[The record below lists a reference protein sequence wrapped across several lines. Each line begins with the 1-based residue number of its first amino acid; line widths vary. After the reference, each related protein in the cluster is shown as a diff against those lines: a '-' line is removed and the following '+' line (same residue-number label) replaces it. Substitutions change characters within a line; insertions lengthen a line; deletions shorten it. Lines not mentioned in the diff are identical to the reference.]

1 MRIRIIQKPSVA
13 CIDGV
18 RLDQLELGQQYE
30 VGNVFGGLLLAEG
43 WAEPVDDPSPALVI
57 PLELSSD
64 AAAPSPTNLI
74 RESNPPYYDRPRALA
89 LDRRRRPRNRRAN

>member
-18 RLDQLELGQQYE
+18 RLDQFEPGQQYE

-57 PLELSSD
+57 PLAELKSD
-64 AAAPSPTNLI
+64 AAQSPTNLI
-74 RESNPPYYDRPRALA
+74 RETNPLYYDRPRALA
-89 LDRRRRPRNRRAN
+89 LDRRRRSRNRRAN